1 MRKLATSP
9 ILITV
14 AIAVLSVIT
23 SANKSKAGIIDSTE
37 ATQAPHSKTVP
48 KEKAEISVRTQTS
61 TSSRLIKIL
70 KLQKSQDKFS
80 PKSGIVNNSLPKAI
94 ETKSDSFEE
103 SPKILSQELD
113 NSTTFDSSLNLV
125 QDVDLNGNEENTN
138 NGMAQINSVS
148 QFTDVQPT
156 DWAFQALQSLVERYG
171 CIAGYPNGTYRGN
184 RALTRYEFAA
194 GLNACLDRVNELIA
208 TATSDILSQ
217 DDLTTLGRLQN
228 EFSAELATLRGRVD
242 SLEASTAKL
251 EANQFST
258 TTRLL
263 GNLRFQTNTYFSGE
277 GNPQTTL
284 QYNLFLGL
292 LTSFTGRDLLLT
304 AIGSTN
310 TEFPNLVTTNNGR
323 NVGSTREGASDT
335 AGSGSTG
342 NDARLIG
349 LEYHFP
355 VGKKLMVD
363 IIAGNRY
370 RFSPVLLPRFVPYY
384 SIGGGPASTFAEAPP
399 LYLVGAGSGIGLN
412 YEFLDSTV
420 LTLTY
425 LATFANNP
433 GQGTG
438 IFNGDYVASAQINYN
453 PSPSFFL
460 SAVYQHGYFAPGNFG
475 YFNGQTFRGNGFVG
489 SALANRFDDAGI
501 FFDEASAVK
510 TNAYQVGG
518 YVAIT
523 PKILIGGWANLI
535 KARLLGKG
543 DADIWTY
550 SVQAAFPDLFKTG
563 NQGGLVVGMEPTL
576 TSLETDLETP
586 SFKNDTSLHVEA
598 YYKHQITDHISIT
611 PSVIWITAPNQD
623 AENEDIVIGG
633 LRTTFNF

>member
-1 MRKLATSP
+1 MFKSRNLAASG
-9 ILITV
+9 IFIIY
-14 AIAVLSVIT
+14 AISVLSFIIGAKEST
-23 SANKSKAGIIDSTE
+23 AKSVNSSTINQLS
-37 ATQAPHSKTVP
+37 ATQTVSKKNT
-48 KEKAEISVRTQTS
+48 TS
-61 TSSRLIKIL
+61 ERLIKIL
-70 KLQKSQDKFS
+70 KRKASKNNLTSTSELKTSETFGNKLKEYQPQFAEVYPPSKQVNTPQEEVILSDFS
-80 PKSGIVNNSLPKAI
+80 PVESIDFDNN
-94 ETKSDSFEE
+94 
-103 SPKILSQELD
+103 
-113 NSTTFDSSLNLV
+113 
-125 QDVDLNGNEENTN
+125 ENTAS
-138 NGMAQINSVS
+138 NGMSQINSVS

-171 CIAGYPNGTYRGN
+171 CIAGYPNSTYRGN

-208 TATSDILSQ
+208 SATSDVLSQ
-217 DDLTTLGRLQN
+217 DDLAALGRLQN

-242 SLEASTAKL
+242 ALEASTAKV

-258 TTRLL
+258 TTKLL

-277 GNPQTTL
+277 GNPQTNA

-310 TEFPNLVTTNNGR
+310 TEFPNLVATNNGR
-323 NVGSTREGASDT
+323 NVGSTREGTSDT

-342 NDARLIG
+342 NDARIIG

-355 VGKKLMVD
+355 IGKKVMVD

-370 RFSPVLLPRFVPYY
+370 RFSPVLLPKFVPYY
-384 SIGGGPASTFAEAPP
+384 SIGGGPTSTFAEAPP

-433 GQGTG
+433 GQGAG
-438 IFNGDYVASAQINYN
+438 LFNGDYVASAQINYN

-460 SAVYQHGYFAPGNFG
+460 SAAYQHGYFAPGNFG
-475 YFNGQTFRGNGFVG
+475 FFNGQTFRGNGFVG

-510 TNAYQVGG
+510 TNAYKVGG

-523 PKILIGGWANLI
+523 PKVLIGGWANLI

-550 SVQAAFPDLFKTG
+550 SLQAAFPDLFKKG

-576 TSLETDLETP
+576 TSLDTNLETP

-598 YYKHQITDHISIT
+598 YYKHQLNDNLSIT

-623 AENEDIVIGG
+623 ADNEDIVIGG
-633 LRTTFNF
+633 LRTTFSF

>member
-1 MRKLATSP
+1 M
-9 ILITV
+9 
-14 AIAVLSVIT
+14 
-23 SANKSKAGIIDSTE
+23 
-37 ATQAPHSKTVP
+37 
-48 KEKAEISVRTQTS
+48 
-61 TSSRLIKIL
+61 
-70 KLQKSQDKFS
+70 
-80 PKSGIVNNSLPKAI
+80 
-94 ETKSDSFEE
+94 
-103 SPKILSQELD
+103 
-113 NSTTFDSSLNLV
+113 
-125 QDVDLNGNEENTN
+125 
-138 NGMAQINSVS
+138 
-148 QFTDVQPT
+148 
-156 DWAFQALQSLVERYG
+156 
-171 CIAGYPNGTYRGN
+171 
-184 RALTRYEFAA
+184 
-194 GLNACLDRVNELIA
+194 NELIA

>member
-1 MRKLATSP
+1 MFKSRNLAASG
-9 ILITV
+9 IFIIY
-14 AIAVLSVIT
+14 AISVLSFIIGAKEST
-23 SANKSKAGIIDSTE
+23 AKSVNSSTINQLS
-37 ATQAPHSKTVP
+37 ATQTVSKKNT
-48 KEKAEISVRTQTS
+48 TS
-61 TSSRLIKIL
+61 ERLIKIL
-70 KLQKSQDKFS
+70 KRKASKNSLTSTSELKTSETFGNKLKEYQPQFAEVYPPSKQVNTPQEEVILSDFS
-80 PKSGIVNNSLPKAI
+80 PVESIDFDNN
-94 ETKSDSFEE
+94 
-103 SPKILSQELD
+103 
-113 NSTTFDSSLNLV
+113 
-125 QDVDLNGNEENTN
+125 ENTAS
-138 NGMAQINSVS
+138 NGMSQINSVS

-171 CIAGYPNGTYRGN
+171 CIAGYPNSTYRGN

-208 TATSDILSQ
+208 SATSDVLSQ
-217 DDLTTLGRLQN
+217 DDLAALGRLQN

-242 SLEASTAKL
+242 ALEASTAKV

-258 TTRLL
+258 TTKLL

-277 GNPQTTL
+277 GNPQTNA

-310 TEFPNLVTTNNGR
+310 TEFPNLVATNNGR
-323 NVGSTREGASDT
+323 NVGSTREGTSDT
-335 AGSGSTG
+335 AGSGNTG
-342 NDARLIG
+342 NDARIIG

-355 VGKKLMVD
+355 VGKKVMVD

-370 RFSPVLLPRFVPYY
+370 RFSPVLLPKFVPYY
-384 SIGGGPASTFAEAPP
+384 SIGGGPTSTFAEAPP

-433 GQGTG
+433 GQGAG
-438 IFNGDYVASAQINYN
+438 LFNGDYVASAQINYN

-460 SAVYQHGYFAPGNFG
+460 SAAYQHGYFAPGNFG
-475 YFNGQTFRGNGFVG
+475 FFNGQTFRGNGFVG

-510 TNAYQVGG
+510 TNAYKVGG

-523 PKILIGGWANLI
+523 PKVLIGGWANLI

-550 SVQAAFPDLFKTG
+550 SLQAAFPDLFKKG

-576 TSLETDLETP
+576 TSLDTNLETP

-598 YYKHQITDHISIT
+598 YYKHQLNDNLSIT

-623 AENEDIVIGG
+623 ADNEDIVIGG
-633 LRTTFNF
+633 LRTTFSF

>member
-1 MRKLATSP
+1 MFKSRNLAASG
-9 ILITV
+9 IFIIY
-14 AIAVLSVIT
+14 AISVLSFIIGAKES
-23 SANKSKAGIIDSTE
+23 SAKSVNSSTINQLS
-37 ATQAPHSKTVP
+37 ATQTVSKKNT
-48 KEKAEISVRTQTS
+48 TS
-61 TSSRLIKIL
+61 ERLIKIL
-70 KLQKSQDKFS
+70 KRKASKNNLTSTSELKTSETFGNKLKEYQPQFAEVYPPSKQVNTPQEEVILSDFS
-80 PKSGIVNNSLPKAI
+80 PVESIDFDNN
-94 ETKSDSFEE
+94 
-103 SPKILSQELD
+103 
-113 NSTTFDSSLNLV
+113 
-125 QDVDLNGNEENTN
+125 ENTAS
-138 NGMAQINSVS
+138 NGMSQINSVS

-171 CIAGYPNGTYRGN
+171 CIAGYPNSTYRGN

-208 TATSDILSQ
+208 SATSDVLSQ
-217 DDLTTLGRLQN
+217 DDLAALGRLQN

-242 SLEASTAKL
+242 ALEASTAKV

-258 TTRLL
+258 TTKLL

-277 GNPQTTL
+277 GNPQTNA

-310 TEFPNLVTTNNGR
+310 TEFPNLVATNNGR
-323 NVGSTREGASDT
+323 NVGSTREGTSDT
-335 AGSGSTG
+335 AGSGNTG
-342 NDARLIG
+342 NDARIIG

-355 VGKKLMVD
+355 VGKKVMVD

-370 RFSPVLLPRFVPYY
+370 RFSPVLLPKFVPYY
-384 SIGGGPASTFAEAPP
+384 SIGGGPTSTFAEAPP

-433 GQGTG
+433 GQGAG
-438 IFNGDYVASAQINYN
+438 LFNGDYVASAQINYN

-460 SAVYQHGYFAPGNFG
+460 SAAYQHGYFAPGNFG
-475 YFNGQTFRGNGFVG
+475 FFNGQTFRGNGFVG

-510 TNAYQVGG
+510 TNAYKVGG

-523 PKILIGGWANLI
+523 PKVLIGGWANLI

-550 SVQAAFPDLFKTG
+550 SLQAAFPDLFKKG

-576 TSLETDLETP
+576 TSLDTNLETP

-598 YYKHQITDHISIT
+598 YYKHQLNDNLSIT

-623 AENEDIVIGG
+623 ADNEDIVIGG
-633 LRTTFNF
+633 LRTTFSF